1 MLTRSFWTPDYYIIN
16 VIVLIVSFLPS
27 FLILVVY
34 STGKWADIP
43 MIRNT
48 RNFFIVCI
56 IMQIFMICSTE
67 MMLPTYLWYI
77 SLVIFTLCVILILFS
92 NNKAIRTLKG
102 SYNRQ
107 P

>member
-1 MLTRSFWTPDYYIIN
+1 
-16 VIVLIVSFLPS
+16 
-27 FLILVVY
+27 
-34 STGKWADIP
+34 
-43 MIRNT
+43 
-48 RNFFIVCI
+48 
-56 IMQIFMICSTE
+56 